1 LAPVA
6 LRAPRPEDL
15 YRIAIP
21 TDPRLSPDGS
31 AVTFTVQ
38 RVGPTYDKYRT
49 AVWLASTDGREPAH
63 QLTIGARRDNHA
75 RWAPDGRTIAFLS
88 DRRTS
93 VEDEPTAPKEREDA
107 IQVHLLPA
115 AGPGEARRLTDLPRG
130 VTGFSWSPDGK
141 RLAVLSASRAAD
153 RAAEEKARRRLE
165 EAKPGT
171 PPVSDYR
178 FFDRLRYQADS
189 AGFVQTRIA
198 QVWIVDAGSGAARRL
213 TSLANGIDEVAWSPD
228 GRRLALATRSAR
240 DADLAF
246 NGRIVVADVE
256 TGRLTP
262 IAQRPDGIFFS
273 PTWLPDG
280 RSVAVLGG
288 RRPRVLYRADVRIFP
303 ADGSD
308 PRGGRDLSSGH
319 DVMPA
324 SSMGSDLTIG
334 EASRLVVT
342 DDGRW
347 LLFLAPHRGAL
358 ELWRISVAD
367 GNLERL
373 TDGRHYLSSFDAL
386 AVGRGLRVAA
396 IRSTPSRLPDVHVSD
411 LGGARGRARAGA
423 RAGDRAGAGSSPPLK
438 LRRLTDLNAEVT
450 REVRFRDPTEQ
461 WVEVEGRQVQSW
473 LIPGGEGTGPKPAVL
488 EIHGGPHTLYGWS
501 PFLEFQLLAG
511 AGISVVYSNPRGSEG
526 YGLEFNMAN
535 LEDWGDGPMRDVLAS
550 VDGFV
555 AAGRVDPDRLGV
567 TGGSYGGYLTNW
579 IVGHTDRFRAAYTA
593 RSVADLGLLFQVG
606 DLSGTDWPSY
616 EYGAYPWD
624 DPERHRA
631 ASPVTYAE
639 AIHTPLLIQHSDRDL
654 RTTVAQ
660 AELLFAR
667 LRRLHRP
674 VRLMRVP
681 DESHELTR
689 SGTPYRRVE
698 NLIQVRDWFSH
709 FLVAGRRRLPPK
721 PRTRHGV

>member
-1 LAPVA
+1 LAPDT
-6 LRAPRPEDL
+6 LRAPRPDDL
-15 YRIAIP
+15 YRLAIP

-38 RVGPTYDKYRT
+38 RVGATYDKYRT
-49 AVWLASTDGREPAH
+49 AVWLAPTDGGEPAR

-153 RAAEEKARRRLE
+153 READAKARRRLE
-165 EAKPGT
+165 DAKPGT

-198 QVWIVDAGSGAARRL
+198 QVWIVDAETGAARRL
-213 TSLANGIDEVAWSPD
+213 TNLANGVDDLAWSPD
-228 GRRLALATRSAR
+228 GTRLALATPSAR
-240 DADLAF
+240 DADLVF

-262 IAQRPDGIFFS
+262 IAEQSGAIFFS
-273 PTWLPDG
+273 PAWLPDG
-280 RSVAVLGG
+280 RSIAVLGG
-288 RRPRVLYRADVRIFP
+288 PRPDVLYRADIRLFP

-308 PRGGRDLSSGH
+308 PRGGRDLSSRH

-324 SSMGSDLTIG
+324 SGMASDLTIG
-334 EASRLVVT
+334 EAARLIAT

-347 LLFLAPHRGAL
+347 LVFLAPHRGAM

-367 GNLERL
+367 GDLERL
-373 TDGRHYLSSFDAL
+373 TNGRHYLSSFDAT

-396 IRSTPSRLPDVHVSD
+396 IRSTPSRLPDVHVAD
-411 LGGARGRARAGA
+411 LRVARAG
-423 RAGDRAGAGSSPPLK
+423 RGTSPFLK
-438 LRRLTDLNAEVT
+438 LRRLTDLNSEVT
-450 REVRFRDPTEQ
+450 KVVRFRNPVER
-461 WVEVEGRQVQSW
+461 WVDVDGRRVQSW
-473 LIPGGEGTGPKPAVL
+473 LIPGGEGTGRRPAVL
-488 EIHGGPHTLYGWS
+488 EIHGGPHALYGWS
-501 PFLEFQLLAG
+501 PFLEFQVLAG

-535 LEDWGDGPMRDVLAS
+535 RSDWGEGPMRDVLAAL
-550 VDGFV
+550 DAFV
-555 AAGRVDPDRLGV
+555 AAGDVDPARLGV

-579 IVGHTDRFRAAYTA
+579 IVGHTDRFKAAFSA

-631 ASPVTYAE
+631 ASPVTYAS

-654 RTTVAQ
+654 RTTVGQ

-667 LRRLHRP
+667 LRRLRRP

-681 DESHELTR
+681 EESHELTR
-689 SGTPYRRVE
+689 AGTPFRRVE
-698 NLIQVRDWFSH
+698 NLVQVRDWFRH
-709 FLVAGRRRLPPK
+709 FLVAGKRRLPPV
-721 PRTRHGV
+721 PRTKHGI